1 MPAPEQ
7 VHRAAGVALVRVTAA
22 ERITPRMLRVT
33 FGGLGPDAL
42 PGHWPDQQVKLC
54 FPRPGQAEPR
64 LPAADPDGDVL
75 RWYQAFLAIPED
87 ERPWMRGFTVRARRP
102 ARGEID
108 VDFVLHGDDDPAAR
122 TVGCRL
128 LRRAGNRHA
137 EVRAGAATGLL
148 ALFPA
153 ERDRTVRDLAV
164 HALAATQDER
174 AVPLLVALAEDP
186 DPGIRQAVAESLAHV
201 APDLPNEPEVAA
213 LIRLTTDP
221 EPEVRNWAAFALGFQ
236 LPVDTPAVRAALWAR
251 TTDDHPEARGEGIRG
266 LAVRHDPRAVP
277 LLADL
282 LEWSEGDPL
291 SLRAAA
297 VLGAP
302 ALLPRLR
309 ALDPRTPG
317 LDEALAACDPV
328 ARRHLDDRA
337 WALLEDV
344 QRRLPEATAAL
355 SAERFEPGLDLTVT
369 TADGP
374 LHWSVGPLLARADG
388 SLARAVELV
397 LTDIA
402 TE

>member
-1 MPAPEQ
+1 MDTAGASALIDQ
-7 VHRAAGVALVRVTAA
+7 AVAATRRLTGREDAEAVGALLDRVAEDGPTA
-22 ERITPRMLRVT
+22 LRLGT
-33 FGGLGPDAL
+33 GLIAS
-42 PGHWPDQQVKLC
+42 
-54 FPRPGQAEPR
+54 A
-64 LPAADPDGDVL
+64 
-75 RWYQAFLAIPED
+75 
-87 ERPWMRGFTVRARRP
+87 
-102 ARGEID
+102 
-108 VDFVLHGDDDPAAR
+108 DPAAR

-128 LRRAGNRHA
+128 LRRASNLHEAIRA
-137 EVRAGAATGLL
+137 EAAARLL
-148 ALFPA
+148 ALLPA
-153 ERDRTVRDLAV
+153 ERDETVRWIAI

-174 AVPLLVALAEDP
+174 AVPLLVSLAEDP
-186 DPGIRQAVAESLAHV
+186 DPGIRRAVAQSLPGV
-201 APDLPNEPEVAA
+201 APDRPGDPEVPA
-213 LIRLTTDP
+213 LIRLTADP
-221 EPEVRNWAAFALGFQ
+221 DPEVRNWAVFGLGFQ

-251 TTDDHPEARGEGIRG
+251 TTDDFPEARGEGIRG
-266 LAVRHDPRAVP
+266 MAVRHDPRAVP

-302 ALLPRLR
+302 ELLPRLR
-309 ALDPRTPG
+309 SLDPRTPG

-344 QRRLPEATAAL
+344 QRRLPDAAAAL

-374 LHWSVGPLLARADG
+374 LHWSVGPLLARAAG
-388 SLARAVELV
+388 SVGRAAELV
-397 LTDIA
+397 VTDIA